1 MYNASVAQ
9 FRSTC
14 LLAYCDCYCV
24 GSWRHCWHDER
35 TYEALWADNK
45 DFNEVVISPT
55 MVNDHMPDNV
65 LDALEK
71 VSRFCSSFV
80 LV

>member
-1 MYNASVAQ
+1 MCSSVC
-9 FRSTC
+9 C
-14 LLAYCDCYCV
+14 L
-24 GSWRHCWHDER
+24 SEEP
-35 TYEALWADNK
+35 TYEAIWADNK

-71 VSRFCSSFV
+71 VRLSYSTIGSRGAPVCP